1 MTRNRLF
8 SDIERAVSLYGQAH
22 ALVSGITKELL
33 SLTDDGDSVFDAVY
47 SLADGT
53 LQTPEDFLKKALG
66 PGYEDVL
73 NKGAAAAEATVC

>member
-8 SDIERAVSLYGQAH
+8 SDIERAVSLYGQAR
-22 ALVSGITKELL
+22 ALVSGIMEELL

-53 LQTPEDFLKKALG
+53 LQTPEDFLKEALG
-66 PGYEDVL
+66 PGPERHLQHGD
-73 NKGAAAAEATVC
+73 GRQPPTA